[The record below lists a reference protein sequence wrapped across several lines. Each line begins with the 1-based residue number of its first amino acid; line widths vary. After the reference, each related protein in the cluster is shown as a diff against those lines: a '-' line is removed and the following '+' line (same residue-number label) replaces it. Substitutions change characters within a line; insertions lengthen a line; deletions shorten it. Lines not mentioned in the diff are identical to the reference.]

1 MKHNLYLLM
10 ISLFFLSAIGCSPLV
25 ENTVNG
31 SGKLEIK
38 NFDISNFDSV
48 TLAGFGDVFIKQ
60 GDRESLTIKTDD
72 NILPLL
78 DIRVI
83 GSELVLDTKPNL
95 SINPTHGIT
104 YNLTV
109 KDLNKIGLNGSGNIS
124 IETFE
129 SNEMIISLLGSGD
142 INFRGLNSDSL
153 SIDLSGSGNISFENI
168 AVKTIDSNVKGSGD
182 IKLNGKSDLQTIS
195 VMGSGNYLA
204 GNLETG
210 STDINMPGSGDLTI
224 WVTDQLK
231 VHVDGSGNIRYYG
244 KPTIDQTGNGSGNVI
259 SLGEK

>member
-10 ISLFFLSAIGCSPLV
+10 ISLFILSAIGCSPLV
-25 ENTVNG
+25 ESTVNG
-31 SGKLEIK
+31 SGKLETK
-38 NFDISNFDSV
+38 TFDVSNFTSV

-60 GDRESLTIKTDD
+60 GDNESLTVKTDD

-95 SINPTHGIT
+95 SINPSHGII

-109 KDLNKIGLNGSGNIS
+109 KDLNKIGLKGSGNFS
-124 IETFE
+124 IETVE
-129 SNEMIISLLGSGD
+129 SNEMKISLLGSGD
-142 INFRGLNSDSL
+142 INFKGLNSDSL
-153 SIDLSGSGNISFENI
+153 SIDLSGSGNISFDNI

-182 IKLNGKSDLQTIS
+182 IKLNGKSDMQNIS
-195 VMGSGNYLA
+195 VLGSGNYLA

-210 STDINMPGSGDLTI
+210 STDINIPGSGDLTI

-231 VHVDGSGNIRYYG
+231 IHLDGSGNVSYYG
-244 KPTIDQTGNGSGNVI
+244 RPTIDQTGNGSGSVI
-259 SLGEK
+259 SLGDK